1 MEPCAPKNNRNN
13 RNNKTAKL
21 CVKLHGTPCLPQASV
36 LPKKNFLKKI
46 PHYSL
51 KIPIFAKNFLMN
63 KRFKT
68 LFIALGILSITGCV
82 SKKDIIYFQNDEI
95 DQSKV
100 SNSYKTIIKPDDL
113 LQITITA
120 LDTEAVRAFNLAA
133 VTYSTSS
140 NSAIGVAQQ
149 QNYLVDNNGEIDF
162 PVIGKLKIGGLTRDE
177 LISLL
182 KEKLDP
188 DYIKNPNINVRLAN
202 YKVSILGDVR
212 LPGSYTIPNERITI
226 LEAIALAGDLN
237 ISGKRQNILVIR
249 EEEGKKVQYKV
260 DLLSKELFVSP
271 VYYLQ
276 QNDVIYVEPN
286 YARIQS
292 ASSNSNTGLFISI
305 TGVLISLLTSIS
317 ILAR

>member
-1 MEPCAPKNNRNN
+1 MKNWF
-13 RNNKTAKL
+13 KTVL
-21 CVKLHGTPCLPQASV
+21 LFCSV
-36 LPKKNFLKKI
+36 L
-46 PHYSL
+46 
-51 KIPIFAKNFLMN
+51 
-63 KRFKT
+63 
-68 LFIALGILSITGCV
+68 FISSCV

-120 LDTEAVRAFNLAA
+120 LDTEAVRSFNLAA

-149 QNYLVDNNGEIDF
+149 QNYLVDSNGMIDF
-162 PVIGKLKIGGLTRDE
+162 PVIGKLKIGGLSRE
-177 LISLL
+177 EFIAML

-202 YKVSILGDVR
+202 FKVSILGDVR
-212 LPGSYTIPNERITI
+212 MPGSYTIPNERITI
-226 LEAIALAGDLN
+226 LEAIALAGDTN
-237 ISGKRQNILVIR
+237 ISAERRGISVFR
-249 EEEGKKVQYKV
+249 EEAGKKVKYNV
-260 DLLSKELFVSP
+260 DLLSNATFTSP
-271 VYYLQ
+271 IYYLQ

-292 ASSNSNTGLFISI
+292 ASSNSNTTLFISI
-305 TGVLISLLTSIS
+305 TGLFITIVSLLI
-317 ILAR
+317 R